1 MHTARN
7 AELHIPFVGKIGGF
21 EIDKVDPAAVRR
33 LLLLGREHLN
43 QQDLLMKIA
52 EIINRFFPIA
62 VGKEIGNNN
71 RKPVAV
77 AEIGT
82 ALDRGFEIG
91 LLGKLRVFPAR

>member
-1 MHTARN
+1 
-7 AELHIPFVGKIGGF
+7 
-21 EIDKVDPAAVRR
+21 
-33 LLLLGREHLN
+33 
-43 QQDLLMKIA
+43 MKIA

-91 LLGKLRVFPAR
+91 LLGKLRVFQLADCAEKSVFPTIVPNGSSERFSRMSL